1 MVDRIE
7 ICSNSIKTVSEIT
20 QSIRS
25 ILKHCGDMYSE
36 DFEIGLNMLYGDLEQ
51 REDELRRELAET
63 FEVGEKIRF
72 KTNEFF
78 AKEWANKEFEVEIQI
93 IDEDGY
99 FGVYTEWGQ
108 DKIPAEEA
116 VRI

>member
-1 MVDRIE
+1 MIDRIE
-7 ICSNSIKTVSEIT
+7 IDSNSINTVSEIA

-25 ILKHCGDMYSE
+25 ILKHCGDRYSE
-36 DFEIGLNMLYGDLEQ
+36 DFEIGLNILYVDLEQ
-51 REDELRRELAET
+51 REDELRKELAET
-63 FEVGEKIRF
+63 FEVGEVIKF
-72 KTNEFF
+72 KTNQFF
-78 AKEWANKEFEVEIQI
+78 AKEWANKEFEAEIQI

-116 VRI
+116 IRL